1 MLVTDDNK
9 HQMLE
14 HLASEKLFSLDT
26 ETTGLDWN
34 DRAFAVTIAT
44 SKKVFYMEHWD
55 FLKHI
60 FHLPLEVIMINAK
73 YDMRMIGLP
82 FHSPWIIRDIGIF
95 ERILRND
102 GISLASY
109 SLDAIAKRRLGK
121 AKSDEVENYIKAYK
135 LYEERE
141 TKYTKEVYKNKRF
154 DQVDRSILMQYAM
167 SDASLTYD
175 IYQDQLKSADEDDT
189 RVFNNECALL
199 HCTYK
204 MEMEGIKIDEEYT
217 EKALHWEAGRLE
229 EAKEKFKGFAGFKYE
244 NKKKILIPFFEKHG
258 EHINL
263 TAKGNPSLTDD
274 DLEGFKSPAAK
285 LVQEIRYHEKRIS
298 TYFTSYLDLVDSN
311 SFIHPNIIQHGTA
324 TGRFSYASP
333 NLQNTPKDEP
343 DENPYTVRGCFVPSS
358 KQNVFLSLDYDQ
370 QEYRL
375 MLDYANEA
383 KVIREVLGGKDLH
396 QSIADM
402 CKITRKNAKTLNFAC
417 IAEGELVLTNHG
429 LVPIEK
435 VTVDMCLWDG
445 LEWVPHEGV
454 VYNGEKE
461 VIAYN
466 GLTATRD
473 HIVFTEEEGEVS
485 LEGASSRK
493 LSLAVSGN
501 KGAPVRVSYDNF
513 RSIQRRKISK
523 GIGKMREMF
532 WYIQYI
538 FVKYYR
544 SKDKGL
550 SMPEGGHS
558 RSMHEDK
565 SSSYAIQTMDCNKTK
580 MSEQEMQ
587 RISSIRRKRDKIK
600 DDSKGVY
607 GFLYTIFGKRFAET
621 SDRSNKQQWAL
632 RDREYPIY
640 YPKRKCKEYTKK
652 QTLYVPGKEDNSDR
666 PMGEYKE
673 RLSKFSTGQGTN
685 DETGPCGYSLTGH
698 YGKKT
703 KRKVYDIL
711 NAGPRNRFTVS
722 DKLVHNCLYG
732 SGPQKVSEMLGISV
746 RDARKLR
753 DNYLLELPKVDK
765 FISDVIGVNRKRGF
779 VKNWL
784 GRKLRNKY
792 DFSYKAPNHLIQGG
806 CGDVIKVAMVKIHNL
821 LKDTGIKMRL
831 QVHDQLVF
839 EGEKEELMHNY
850 AEIRNIMQTAYTP
863 MNGTVLTVSASYS
876 EESFA
881 ERTMKKWN

>member
-1 MLVTDDNK
+1 MIVTDDNK
-9 HQMLE
+9 HLMLE
-14 HLASEKLFSLDT
+14 HLVAEKLFSLDT
-26 ETTGLDWN
+26 ETTGLDWS
-34 DRAFAVTIAT
+34 DRAFAVVISTG
-44 SKKVFYMEHWD
+44 KKVFYMEHWN

-82 FHSPWIIRDIGIF
+82 FYSPWIIRDIGIF
-95 ERILRND
+95 ERILRNN

-121 AKSDEVENYIKAYK
+121 SKLDEVENYIKAYK

-154 DQVDRSILMQYAM
+154 DQVDRTILMQYAM

-175 IYQDQLKSADEDDT
+175 IYQDQLKAADEDDM

-217 EKALHWEAGRLE
+217 EKALLWEADRLE
-229 EAKEKFKGFAGFKYE
+229 KAKNKFRDFAGFVYA
-244 NKKKILIPFFEKHG
+244 NKKRILVPFFEKHG
-258 EHINL
+258 EIIHQ

-274 DLEGFKSPAAK
+274 DLEVFTSPAAK

-298 TYFTSYLDLVDSN
+298 TYFTSYLDLADSD

-333 NLQNTPKDEP
+333 NLQNIPKDEP

-358 KQNVFLSLDYDQ
+358 KQNVFLSFDYDQ

-402 CKITRKNAKTLNFAC
+402 AKTTRKNAKTLSF
-417 IAEGELVLTNHG
+417 
-429 LVPIEK
+429 
-435 VTVDMCLWDG
+435 
-445 LEWVPHEGV
+445 
-454 VYNGEKE
+454 
-461 VIAYN
+461 
-466 GLTATRD
+466 
-473 HIVFTEEEGEVS
+473 
-485 LEGASSRK
+485 
-493 LSLAVSGN
+493 
-501 KGAPVRVSYDNF
+501 
-513 RSIQRRKISK
+513 
-523 GIGKMREMF
+523 GI
-532 WYIQYI
+532 
-538 FVKYYR
+538 
-544 SKDKGL
+544 
-550 SMPEGGHS
+550 
-558 RSMHEDK
+558 
-565 SSSYAIQTMDCNKTK
+565 
-580 MSEQEMQ
+580 
-587 RISSIRRKRDKIK
+587 
-600 DDSKGVY
+600 
-607 GFLYTIFGKRFAET
+607 
-621 SDRSNKQQWAL
+621 
-632 RDREYPIY
+632 
-640 YPKRKCKEYTKK
+640 
-652 QTLYVPGKEDNSDR
+652 
-666 PMGEYKE
+666 
-673 RLSKFSTGQGTN
+673 
-685 DETGPCGYSLTGH
+685 
-698 YGKKT
+698 
-703 KRKVYDIL
+703 
-711 NAGPRNRFTVS
+711 
-722 DKLVHNCLYG
+722 LYG
-732 SGPQKVSEMLGISV
+732 SGPQKVAEMLGISV

-753 DNYLLELPKVDK
+753 DNYLLALPKVDK
-765 FISDVIGVNRKRGF
+765 FISDVIGVNRKRGY

-784 GRKLRNKY
+784 GRKLRNNY

-806 CGDVIKVAMVKIHNL
+806 CGDVIKVAMVRIHNL
-821 LKDTGIKMRL
+821 LKDTNIKMRL

-850 AEIRNIMQTAYTP
+850 AEIRNIMQEAYTP

-881 ERTMKKWN
+881 ERTMKKWT